1 MWLPELTAPR
11 RHSRKL
17 RVYLDK
23 TFSGEGAYD
32 ELVSSFLGINCD
44 YDLPA
49 GILAMDIAQKFRDLF
64 KFKEH
69 PILNQFRGSKAPW
82 LTIVG
87 KLTEVYQ
94 TVHLKEFTDFPKRDE
109 KDPTKVFADIHFKKK
124 SVAHEAYHLP
134 VSHGFCQ

>member
-1 MWLPELTAPR
+1 MIAVSVDDLLITGTDRDKIE
-11 RHSRKL
+11 KL

-64 KFKEH
+64 K
-69 PILNQFRGSKAPW
+69 S
-82 LTIVG
+82 T
-87 KLTEVYQ
+87 
-94 TVHLKEFTDFPKRDE
+94 TV
-109 KDPTKVFADIHFKKK
+109 
-124 SVAHEAYHLP
+124 
-134 VSHGFCQ
+134 